1 MNETLAAMA
10 VIMTIIIIG
19 ITAIAKWIAGVL

>member
-1 MNETLAAMA
+1 MNETLAAIA
-10 VIMTIIIIG
+10 IIMITIIVG